1 MLTTRSYIF
10 RLTQRL
16 LENRCTHCLVFSH
29 ALAILPTGGHQTS
42 WCWTLTRLNSLCST
56 LAIVLVPHWSLLQ
69 LAVTWYMLH
78 MLQRTYI
85 GVWFD
90 EFLSMDKQVKAVCK
104 SAFFH
109 LRNIAKIR
117 KYIPFTHCKILI
129 HAFITSKLDYC
140 NSLLS
145 GLRQDHLTNFSLCKL
160 LPHVFWPV
168 LGNMNIL
175 GLFLG
180 CLFRKEL
187 ILNFY
192 FLHLNHLM
200 M

>member
-16 LENRCTHCLVFSH
+16 LENRCTHFLVFSH

-56 LAIVLVPHWSLLQ
+56 LAIVLVLHWSLLQ

-117 KYIPFTHCKILI
+117 KYRSFTHCKILI
-129 HAFITSKLDYC
+129 HVFITSKLDYC

-145 GLRQDHLTNFSLCKL
+145 GHRQDHINKLQLVQNSAARVLT
-160 LPHVFWPV
+160 
-168 LGNMNIL
+168 GT
-175 GLFLG
+175 
-180 CLFRKEL
+180 RKHEH
-187 ILNFY
+187 ISPI
-192 FLHLNHLM
+192 
-200 M
+200 